1 MDPIGFSLENF
12 DAVGRWREVDNT
24 GKKIDV
30 AVELVDGTKFT
41 GVEGLKGVIL
51 KDPARFVNAVTEKL
65 MMYAIGRNVQ
75 YYDAPSVRAV
85 VRDAAAKNYTFA
97 SLVEGI
103 VKSRPFQMRAN
114 APTKK

>member
-1 MDPIGFSLENF
+1 V
-12 DAVGRWREVDNT
+12 DAS

-30 AVELVDGTKFT
+30 SVEMVDGTKFT
-41 GVEGLKGVIL
+41 GVEGLKSVLL

-85 VRDAAAKNYTFA
+85 VRESATKNYTFA

-103 VKSRPFQMRAN
+103 VKSRPFQMRAT
-114 APTKK
+114 APAKAAAKK